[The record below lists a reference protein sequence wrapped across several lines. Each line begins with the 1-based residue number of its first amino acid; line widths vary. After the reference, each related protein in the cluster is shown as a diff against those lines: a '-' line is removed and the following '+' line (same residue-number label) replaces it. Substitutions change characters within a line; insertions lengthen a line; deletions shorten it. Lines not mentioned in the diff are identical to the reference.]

1 MSPWLLA
8 LLAAV
13 HAAAGISLL
22 MDGRYGLA
30 LVMAGGMI
38 VQMLAIEHPDRLR
51 SVTSVM
57 TARR

>member
-22 MDGRYGLA
+22 CEGKFGLA

-38 VQMLAIEHPDRLR
+38 VQLGLLLASR
-51 SVTSVM
+51 S
-57 TARR
+57 

>member
-1 MSPWLLA
+1 VTPWLLA

-22 MDGRYGLA
+22 LEGKFGLA

-38 VQMLAIEHPDRLR
+38 VQIGPLIAAR
-51 SVTSVM
+51 S
-57 TARR
+57 

>member
-38 VQMLAIEHPDRLR
+38 VQRGLLIAAR
-51 SVTSVM
+51 S
-57 TARR
+57 